1 MSDDSAFFTQA
12 SNFISAVSGGVDP
25 RTGLY
30 GINITLG
37 QLVANDRRGP
47 VLPLSLS
54 YSPLNT
60 TDIGFGIG
68 FALGLSSYH
77 GDAQSGLLTLATG
90 ERYQVIDGG
99 IQQKKLDNF
108 RFDMSEDNYRILHKD
123 GSVELLG
130 QIGGFCVPS
139 QIFTPSG
146 NNITL
151 HWDVSCGPL
160 RLSNITDETGISLL
174 TLEYTGNSAVLHVLP
189 DQTEGYDVW
198 LTLDNEYHL
207 TELWCNGLGEKDTS
221 LTWNIGYDLLEQSGN
236 SWGPWAT
243 SLTWPGG
250 LRESVTYLCGD
261 NAQRFPEGA
270 GFPPLPCVSSI
281 TTADMSFSQT
291 QQYDYSD
298 HNFLGYGSSIGWE
311 AQQDN
316 LYSAASDYKYSS
328 TQTYTDD
335 AGVQTT
341 TVRTYNNYHLL
352 ESQVTTR
359 NDCVT
364 AQLTEYHI
372 AQNATFD
379 VQPSNY
385 QLPKTTTTTWT
396 RGSGTSAKTR
406 SEITS
411 TTFDDSGNPLKKSTV
426 SKDGSGVC
434 TPIGTDIVWTYYPA
448 GGETADAAA
457 GTGCPAE
464 PNGFIRFIKTMTATP
479 RLTGGYKSPEQVTT
493 YAYVGME
500 TPDDAK
506 EAISLT
512 IMKSR
517 ETHCRGKQLL
527 ANYDY
532 FYSDK
537 QDKTNGFGRLIKTV
551 DIHYPS
557 GKEGKTYQ
565 TTNGTAYTLNA
576 ADNALIQTDTLLTHD
591 GLSLTHQQR
600 LSRFTGRVWET
611 VDALGVKDVMEYDM
625 LGRMTKII
633 TAKNTDY
640 ENTRTWVYDINA
652 DNSTP
657 FSITAT
663 DANHNQVRTGYNGAG
678 KMMST
683 DVCLADD
690 LSQSWKTLK
699 TGSYDSLL
707 RPTSV
712 TNSDYLPM
720 GSGNLE
726 SKASQNLSSTL
737 SYDDWGLQHHVATSH
752 DLLHYRVTDPIAMT
766 ITAYTVGKNNVRS
779 ATTVTRYNLNWV
791 AVQIDVYNNTKDPTA
806 PDFAVQSADSTT
818 SAEFDGLNQLRRQTD
833 ELGRVTAFDYDPFGR
848 IAATTLP
855 KVYSDSI
862 SAGTQIIR
870 IYSEASP
877 SAWLSD
883 IQVAAENETKS
894 GARGAPVS
902 MGTQDFDGLGRV
914 TSRTSGGRTWTASYS
929 AGTKLKEGAISPGSL
944 HGPDSL
950 TSPNNNRVNYGYIAA
965 LGGKLAFAQSA
976 ALPQRKEF
984 TYDRATGKLKT
995 AKVKNGSQVEN
1006 SITNTYTPSGRLS
1019 AELFSQATVAAKYT
1033 YTAAGE
1039 VTSYTDVTKIV
1050 QSVTSY
1056 DGFGR
1061 QTGVSDKDVMITLG
1075 YDELDRPN
1083 QWVSKDLFTEAT
1095 LTTTVQW
1102 DNLGREKLRTVTS
1115 NQSAH
1120 SWTLES
1126 EWYSNAQVKTKML
1139 KRGGQAVRTENY
1151 SYDPRNRLTDYS
1163 ASGSELPQDEQ
1174 GNQITS
1180 QSFSYDAYGNITSVQ
1195 STFADGSKDT
1205 LACTYNNPAD
1215 PCQLTQATH
1224 THPSYETTIPM
1235 KYDLNGMLTDDGMGA
1250 SARTLNY
1257 YSSVQEGRLSSATRK
1272 LKDASSQS
1280 TVYQYDA
1287 MGRLIQQDETTL
1299 HYRGTTLVNQQKAG
1313 DEVRLITGPGGN
1325 LAQIRTG
1332 VNPGVW
1338 LTGTDANGSVLS
1350 IEQDARQDQGRYDPY
1365 GQSINNPGGSV
1376 LGYNGERQDEILG
1389 GYHLGNG
1396 YRLYNPYL
1404 KRFSSPDSLSP
1415 FGKGGINPYA
1425 YCEGDPIN
1433 HTDPTGHHVR
1443 WQAIVGGVASVIGL
1457 GLAATFGGPL
1467 AVAGALLAVTSAGTN
1482 IASQAESNSHPET
1495 SRILGWVSLGTG
1507 AASAAVG
1514 VGAAVQDVGGSMER
1528 TLTDNP
1534 RTRGRIEG
1542 GVAEEHVNIDY
1553 HSGSEE
1559 NPRAWD
1565 DSIRNENGTYLMASN
1580 RVINADYVKDAV
1592 NFVSKANDKDIV
1604 ILSGSHGTSR
1614 GVNWEGSYRRDS
1626 LIVRQFGREDRSLSL
1641 GNSRVSVRNLSRIS
1655 TSEYSRIVNSTDKN
1669 VILGYCFS
1677 RNDVV
1682 LRDARNLRPV
1692 TSWYVGRRQFDDYLT
1707 DTGQVWHEFI

>member
-47 VLPLSLS
+47 NLPLSLS

-60 TDIGFGIG
+60 TDIGFGMG
-68 FALGLSSYH
+68 FSLGLSSYN
-77 GDAQSGLLTLATG
+77 GDAQSGVLALANG
-90 ERYQVIDGG
+90 ERYQVINGG
-99 IQQKKLDNF
+99 IQQKKLDTF
-108 RFDMSEDNYRILHKD
+108 RFDMSGDTYRILHKD

-130 QIGGFCVPS
+130 QIGRFSVPS
-139 QIFTPSG
+139 QIFTPTG
-146 NNITL
+146 DYVTL
-151 HWDVSCGPL
+151 NWNVSSNGIQ
-160 RLSNITDETGISLL
+160 LSSVTDMAGIALL
-174 TLEYTGNSAVLHVLP
+174 TLEYTSNTTVLHVLP
-189 DQTEGYDVW
+189 GQEEGYDAW
-198 LTLDNEYHL
+198 LTLSNGYHL
-207 TELWCNGLGEKDTS
+207 TELWCNALGDEDTS
-221 LTWNIGYDLLEQSGN
+221 LTWAIGYEPMEQNGN
-236 SWGPWAT
+236 SWGLWAT
-243 SLTWPGG
+243 SLICPGG
-250 LRESVTYLCGD
+250 LTERVAYLCGD
-261 NAQRFPEGA
+261 TAQRFPESA

-281 TTADMSFSQT
+281 TTADTSFSLT

-316 LYSAASDYKYSS
+316 LYSAASEYKYNS
-328 TQTYTDD
+328 TQTYIDD

-359 NDCVT
+359 NDCVI
-364 AQLTEYHI
+364 AQLIEYHI

-379 VQPSNY
+379 EQPANY
-385 QLPKTTTTTWT
+385 QLPKTTTTAWT
-396 RGSGTSAKTR
+396 KGRDTSLQTR
-406 SEITS
+406 SEIT
-411 TTFDDSGNPLKKSTV
+411 TTIFDDQGNPLKKSTV
-426 SKDGSGVC
+426 SKDGSGGI
-434 TPIGTDIVWTYYPA
+434 TPIGTDIDWTYYPA
-448 GGETADAAA
+448 KGETADVAA

-464 PNGFIRFIKTMTATP
+464 PNSFIRFIKTMTATP
-479 RLTGGYKSPEQVTT
+479 RLTGGYESPEQVTT

-506 EAISLT
+506 EAMSLT
-512 IMKSR
+512 IMKNH

-527 ANYDY
+527 AKCDY

-537 QDKTNGFGRLIKTV
+537 QDKTNGFGHLIKTV
-551 DIHYPS
+551 DTHYPS
-557 GKEGKTYQ
+557 GKEGETYQ
-565 TTNGTAYTLNA
+565 TTNGTTYTLNA
-576 ADNALIQTDTLLTHD
+576 TDNALTQTDTLLTHD
-591 GLSLTHQQR
+591 GLSLTRQQR

-625 LGRMTKII
+625 LGRLTKII
-633 TAKNTDY
+633 TAKNTEY
-640 ENTRTWVYDINA
+640 ENTRIWAYDINA
-652 DNSTP
+652 DNSAP

-663 DANHNQVRTGYNGAG
+663 DVNHNQARTRYNGAG
-678 KMMST
+678 KIMSA
-683 DVCLADD
+683 DVCLVDD

-712 TNSDYLPM
+712 TSSDYLPM
-720 GSGNLE
+720 GAGKLE
-726 SKASQNLSSTL
+726 SKASQNLTGTL
-737 SYDDWGLQHHVATSH
+737 FYDDWGLQHHVATSH
-752 DLLHYRVTDPIAMT
+752 GLLHYRVTDPIAMT
-766 ITAYTVGKNNVRS
+766 ITAYTVGKNNVCS
-779 ATTVTRYNLNWV
+779 ATTVTRYNLNRM

-806 PDFAVQSADSTT
+806 PGFAVQGADSTT
-818 SAEFDGLNQLRRQTD
+818 RTEFDGLNQLRRQTD
-833 ELGRVTAFDYDPFGR
+833 ELGRVTTFDYDPFGR
-848 IAATTLP
+848 IVATTLP

-862 SAGTQIIR
+862 SAGTQITR
-870 IYSEASP
+870 IYSETSP

-883 IQVAAENETKS
+883 IQVAAENETRS
-894 GARGAPVS
+894 GVRGALVS

-914 TSRTSGGRTWTASYS
+914 RSRTSGGRTWVASYR
-929 AGTKLKEGAISPGSL
+929 AGTKLKEGATLPGSL

-950 TSPNNNRVNYGYIAA
+950 TSPNNNTVNYGYIAA
-965 LGGKLAFAQSA
+965 LGGKPAFAQSD

-1006 SITNTYTPSGRLS
+1006 SITNTYTLSGRLS
-1019 AELFSQATVAAKYT
+1019 SELFSQATAAAKYT

-1061 QTGVSDKDVMITLG
+1061 PTVVSDKDVMITLG

-1083 QWVSKDLFTEAT
+1083 QWVSKDLSTGAT

-1102 DNLGREKLRTVTS
+1102 DHLGREKLRTVTGS
-1115 NQSAH
+1115 QSAH
-1120 SWTLES
+1120 SWTLEY
-1126 EWYSNAQVKTKML
+1126 EWYSNAQVKTKTL

-1174 GNQITS
+1174 GNRITS
-1180 QSFSYDAYGNITSVQ
+1180 QSFSYDAYGNIISMQ
-1195 STFADGSKDT
+1195 STFEDGSKDT

-1215 PCQLTQATH
+1215 PCQLTQVTH
-1224 THPSYETTIPM
+1224 THPSYENTIPM
-1235 KYDLNGMLTDDGMGA
+1235 KYDLNGMLTDDGMGT

-1257 YSSVQEGRLSSATRK
+1257 YSSVQEGRLSSATRT

-1287 MGRLIQQDETTL
+1287 MGRLIQQDETAL

-1313 DEVRLITGPGGN
+1313 EEVRLITGPGGN

-1350 IEQDARQDQGRYDPY
+1350 IEQDARQDQGTYDPY
-1365 GQSINNPGGSV
+1365 GQGINNPGCSV

-1495 SRILGWVSLGTG
+1495 SNILGWVSLGTG
-1507 AASAAVG
+1507 VASAVVG
-1514 VGAAVQDVGGSMER
+1514 VVNMGSSAVRTGRLLGSGAEISDEAHVSQTRGGESHQEVIMGNMGDDTTPFHAGTRNDCSLHTIAALSGWSEFETVSRLGLSQESVESISMHGMGLNDVTTALSIANNGNAVTHTELSIDEFIDALSEWPDQRKVALGIQRDTGIGHLVAAGRSGNSLEIYDR
-1528 TLTDNP
+1528 QAGVSSTLT
-1534 RTRGRIEG
+1534 E
-1542 GVAEEHVNIDY
+1542 V
-1553 HSGSEE
+1553 
-1559 NPRAWD
+1559 
-1565 DSIRNENGTYLMASN
+1565 DSIRRYL
-1580 RVINADYVKDAV
+1580 VEY
-1592 NFVSKANDKDIV
+1592 
-1604 ILSGSHGTSR
+1604 LGS
-1614 GVNWEGSYRRDS
+1614 
-1626 LIVRQFGREDRSLSL
+1626 
-1641 GNSRVSVRNLSRIS
+1641 S
-1655 TSEYSRIVNSTDKN
+1655 TLHIWYSAT
-1669 VILGYCFS
+1669 
-1677 RNDVV
+1677 
-1682 LRDARNLRPV
+1682 
-1692 TSWYVGRRQFDDYLT
+1692 
-1707 DTGQVWHEFI
+1707 